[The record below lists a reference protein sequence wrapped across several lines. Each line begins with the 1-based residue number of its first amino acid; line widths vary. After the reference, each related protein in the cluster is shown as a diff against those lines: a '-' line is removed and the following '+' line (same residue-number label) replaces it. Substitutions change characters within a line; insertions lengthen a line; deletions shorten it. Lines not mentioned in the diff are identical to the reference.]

1 MSNEIFATIFM
12 LIMSGLFLLWKKV
25 DMAKIFFQFL
35 SKLRDEN
42 CIQYFFILTLQFFA
56 ISTFASEEKDQYGD
70 AEFILSNFSKTF
82 FVGSGFAS
90 ESALT
95 GGCAHVYDQSFHLV
109 NNGNSKDL

>member
-1 MSNEIFATIFM
+1 MSI
-12 LIMSGLFLLWKKV
+12 KKN
-25 DMAKIFFQFL
+25 I
-35 SKLRDEN
+35 
-42 CIQYFFILTLQFFA
+42 FFILTLQFFS
-56 ISTFASEEKDQYGD
+56 ISTFASEEKKYGD
-70 AEFILSNFSKTF
+70 AEFILSNISKTF